1 MTVDKKKALAFV
13 LVLSVIVYGA
23 YTFTRGNEMLPSTED
38 VAGSQPL
45 ADPAVAPAPVLPAL
59 TLPPTAQ
66 PPEHETPA
74 VDAATGSSET
84 TMDNLLAERHVNGL
98 AVEVAESNARLEKAL
113 AEKELTR
120 AKKELELLKAEA
132 ERQYIQANPGRWVAE
147 QKTFTGG
154 GVLDATGMPPLGALP
169 AMPVRSGSSTPDLG
183 GDGDVP
189 NLRMIVGSRER
200 LTAYL
205 EYRGASYHVAP
216 GDSVA
221 TWRVKAIMPTTVV
234 IASGDRVST
243 LGFPMPAS
251 VPVETA
257 KDAPKGKSGVLKPTG
272 GTDSTS
278 SVPGSGT

>member
-13 LVLSVIVYGA
+13 LVLSVIVYGG
-23 YTFTRGNEMLPSTED
+23 YTLTGGDQMLPQTENLS
-38 VAGSQPL
+38 GSQPV
-45 ADPAVAPAPVLPAL
+45 ADSPVAPAPVLPAL
-59 TLPPTAQ
+59 DLQPTAQ
-66 PPEHETPA
+66 LPEQEPTTA
-74 VDAATGSSET
+74 DVAAGNGDK
-84 TMDNLLAERHVNGL
+84 TMDSLLAERHVNGL
-98 AVEVAESNARLEKAL
+98 AVEVADLNARLEKAL
-113 AEKELTR
+113 AEKELTK
-120 AKKELELLKAEA
+120 AKKELELLKADA
-132 ERQYIQANPGRWVAE
+132 ERQYIQANPARWVAE
-147 QKTFTGG
+147 QKTPTGG

-169 AMPVRSGSSTPDLG
+169 AMPVRSGSSAPDLG
-183 GDGDVP
+183 GDDDVP

-205 EYRGASYHVAP
+205 EYRGASYHVSP

-257 KDAPKGKSGVLKPTG
+257 KDAPKGKSAVLKPTG

-278 SVPGSGT
+278 SLPGSGT